1 METQA
6 DEISIEE
13 NPESPVIVNP
23 SLTDKQM
30 IWEAITYGI
39 SAIIFIIFIIVFFI
53 GIRIFQEFILKPI
66 LDPILDSIF
75 STLENIWSRLFN

>member
-39 SAIIFIIFIIVFFI
+39 SAIIFIIVFGF
-53 GIRIFQEFILKPI
+53 GMRIFQDVILEPV

>member
-39 SAIIFIIFIIVFFI
+39 SAIIFIIVFFI